1 MVTSAAFESG
11 LLISHMAILTASL
24 LGANSSN
31 GGSTP
36 HGLSTYERLADD
48 LLSPALAAQVHNGRI
63 SVARCERAVARLIRT
78 LDSNALVSK
87 PLGREEAP
95 PLQGPDSADDDESAA
110 MMRKF
115 NGAF

>member
-1 MVTSAAFESG
+1 MSAAFESG

-24 LGANSSN
+24 LGAAN

-78 LDSNALVSK
+78 LDDNALVSK
-87 PLGREEAP
+87 PLGRDEAP
-95 PLQGPDSADDDESAA
+95 VLHGPDSADDDESAA

-115 NGAF
+115 TGAF